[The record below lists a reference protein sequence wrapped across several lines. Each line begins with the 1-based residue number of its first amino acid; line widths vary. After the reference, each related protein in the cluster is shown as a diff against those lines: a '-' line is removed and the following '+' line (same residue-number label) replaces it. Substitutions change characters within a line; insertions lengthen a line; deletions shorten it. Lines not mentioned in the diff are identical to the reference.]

1 MKSVFGPI
9 VAAVLLA
16 IYCYLVWTGVEVVSA
31 CGTAGGCQPPA
42 NEQYN
47 DQMASSLILIGGLVS
62 ALVIAVLAATKPG
75 EAPGLHVLSADQQAH
90 AGTRTKFVLRA
101 VTGLYLTVWLVAGLS
116 AFFVGYLW
124 HPNVLPALTDL
135 GQGWLGIA
143 VGAGY
148 AYFGIDRK

>member
-9 VAAVLLA
+9 VAAVLLG
-16 IYCYLVWTGVEVVSA
+16 IYCYLVWSA
-31 CGTAGGCQPPA
+31 ITIVTDCGTAAGCQPPA
-42 NEQYN
+42 GEQYN
-47 DQMASSLILIGGLVS
+47 DQMASSLALIGGLVS

-75 EAPGLHVLSADQQAH
+75 EAPGLHVLSADKQQH
-90 AGTRTKFVLRA
+90 ASARTKMVLRA
-101 VTGLYLTVWLVAGLS
+101 VTGLYLTVWLIAGLS

-124 HPNVLPALTDL
+124 HPNILPALTDL